1 MRHYSARALL
11 ALTLLFSLRTPAVAG
26 WKQVTSAAEAGIS
39 AADERRAKALLHP
52 AAANGIEHEER
63 AKALLHPVAV
73 NSLEQEER
81 AKALLHPVGTN
92 GVRQEEKAGAQLH
105 AGEGSGVEQGE
116 KAKAPL
122 LGRANAV
129 EQAETTKALLLAGT
143 SGGEQGKNAKATL
156 ATEADSKEKDHL
168 AKEIETILAQA
179 PLDRAHW
186 GIDVVDLASG
196 KTIFTENAE
205 QLFIPASNTKLF
217 TTAAAL
223 AIAGPDY
230 RFRTTVEAEGKID
243 SHGRLLGDLVIV
255 GRGDPN
261 ISGRTL
267 PYALKTQRTP
277 PHTQILEEMADQVA
291 RSGLKMV
298 DGDVIGDDTY
308 YAFER
313 YGEGW
318 AQDDLQ
324 WIDGAPV
331 SALSFND
338 NVVFLN
344 IQPAEQAGDKAV
356 ITLEPETNYY
366 EIENRIVT
374 TATGVAKKIGIHREP
389 GSRKIVLW
397 GSLPL
402 GDPGMKEPLAIEDPA
417 EFVAELFRG
426 MLERRGIVVRGHTR
440 ARHGDAAQFFDQL
453 PAPQT
458 LPAPGIDNPAA
469 RGASPLSGINT
480 GTAQNKPACCP
491 PSGTPAQRAPGAELQ
506 SQNKVLAEHLSTP
519 LLDDIRVTNKTSQ
532 NLHAELA
539 LRLVGKLSGN
549 GGSFEGGT
557 TAVKQFLLQAGIK
570 QDEFTFLDGSGLSRR
585 DLVTPAA
592 TVQLLIYA
600 ARQPWGAAFQESL
613 PVGGVDGSLA
623 ERFLNTPAGGLVH
636 AKTGSLSHVNA
647 LSGYGETK
655 QGRKFVFSIFCN
667 NYNVPASKAL
677 GAIDAVVQAVVK
689 EK

>member
-1 MRHYSARALL
+1 MRHYSGKALL
-11 ALTLLFSLRTPAVAG
+11 ALTLLFSFHPFAVAQTG
-26 WKQVTSAAEAGIS
+26 ATSAAKAGI
-39 AADERRAKALLHP
+39 
-52 AAANGIEHEER
+52 
-63 AKALLHPVAV
+63 
-73 NSLEQEER
+73 
-81 AKALLHPVGTN
+81 T
-92 GVRQEEKAGAQLH
+92 
-105 AGEGSGVEQGE
+105 GSDKGD
-116 KAKAPL
+116 
-122 LGRANAV
+122 
-129 EQAETTKALLLAGT
+129 
-143 SGGEQGKNAKATL
+143 GG
-156 ATEADSKEKDHL
+156 SKEKNRL
-168 AKEIETILAQA
+168 AKEIDAILAQP

-186 GIDVVDLASG
+186 GIDVVDRASG
-196 KTIFTENAE
+196 KTIFSLNPE
-205 QLFIPASNTKLF
+205 QLFLPASNTKLF
-217 TTAAAL
+217 TTVAAL

-243 SHGRLLGDLVIV
+243 NHGRLMGDLVIV

-261 ISGRTL
+261 ISGRAL

-291 RSGLKMV
+291 HNGLKQV

-338 NVVFLN
+338 NVIFVN
-344 IQPAEQAGDKAV
+344 IQPAEQPGDKAV
-356 ITLEPETNYY
+356 ITVEPETNYY
-366 EIENRIVT
+366 ELENRIVT
-374 TATGVAKKIGIHREP
+374 SVAGVAKKIGIHREP
-389 GSRKIVLW
+389 GARKIVLW
-397 GSLPL
+397 GSLPV

-417 EFVAELFRG
+417 EFVAELFRA
-426 MLERRGIVVRGHTR
+426 MLERRGITIRGHTR

-458 LPAPGIDNPAA
+458 LPTPGIDNPAA
-469 RGASPLSGINT
+469 AGAVSPSPSGNT
-480 GTAQNKPACCP
+480 GAAVQSKPSCCL
-491 PSGTPAQRAPGAELQ
+491 PSGTPALRGPQEDVPG
-506 SQNKVLAEHLSTP
+506 SNKVLAEHLSLP
-519 LLDDIRVTNKTSQ
+519 LLDDIRVINKTSQ

-539 LRLVGKLSGN
+539 LRLVGKLTGN
-549 GGSFEGGT
+549 GGSFEGGAA
-557 TAVKQFLLQAGIK
+557 AVKQLLLQAGIK
-570 QDEFTFLDGSGLSRR
+570 EDEFTFLDGSGLSRR

-592 TVQLLIYA
+592 TAQLLLYVS
-600 ARQPWGAAFQESL
+600 RQPWGAAFEESL
-613 PVGGVDGSLA
+613 PVSGVDGSLA

-655 QGRKFVFSIFCN
+655 SGKKFVFSIFCN
-667 NYNVPASKAL
+667 NYNAPASKAL
-677 GAIDAVVQAVVK
+677 AAIDAVVQLLVA